1 MNTYDFVTPKECR
14 LVQDMGIT
22 YIFRACSKAFIFATW
37 LFWYPLTGIP
47 APSEEDRALANT
59 ISEDDLEA
67 YCPARFLEIH
77 LDAETDSAAGLAI
90 LKFFY
95 MVDPMFMRNAANSYV
110 NGDEFGK
117 ILGETFRR
125 YCEQE
130 PLVSVGVA
138 VKQAITYME
147 WQSAE

>member
-1 MNTYDFVTPKECR
+1 MGVTS
-14 LVQDMGIT
+14 
-22 YIFRACSKAFIFATW
+22 IFRADSKTVILATW
-37 LFWYPLTGIP
+37 FFWFPLTGI
-47 APSEEDRALANT
+47 AVPSEEERAIANT

-90 LKFFY
+90 LKLFY
-95 MVDPMFMRNAANSYV
+95 MVDPVFVRNAANSYV
-110 NGDEFGK
+110 NGEEFGR

-147 WQSAE
+147 WQGAE

>member
-1 MNTYDFVTPKECR
+1 
-14 LVQDMGIT
+14 MGLTRIL
-22 YIFRACSKAFIFATW
+22 RADSKAIILVTW
-37 LFWYPLTGIP
+37 FFWFPLTGI
-47 APSEEDRALANT
+47 AATSEEDRALANT
-59 ISEDDLEA
+59 ISEDDLKA

-95 MVDPMFMRNAANSYV
+95 MVDPVFVRNAANSYV
-110 NGDEFGK
+110 NGEEFGR

-138 VKQAITYME
+138 VKQAITYLE